1 MFLFEEETFSR
12 NFPFLSDANLRECI
26 FKLEKKK
33 ECLPAERGRLIGRT
47 ELTAVV
53 LQLMANV
60 NDPVGNFE
68 IPIQGRPKNKTCSG
82 TIVVVVSE
90 YPSSIIHLRIA
101 NILSLAIP
109 DSTRLEEQTSS
120 DS

>member
-1 MFLFEEETFSR
+1 MYFQVGE
-12 NFPFLSDANLRECI
+12 
-26 FKLEKKK
+26 KK